1 MKSIQ
6 LMLLGFLACFFGPLS
21 FGLVEQ
27 TPIGGGTS
35 DGNDANGSPVPP
47 AENNVSAED
56 VEMPLPPDEK
66 KSDDSDRV
74 EENIKADPLAD
85 VQATTVA

>member
-21 FGLVEQ
+21 FGLVEDA
-27 TPIGGGTS
+27 PIGGGTT
-35 DGNDANGSPVPP
+35 DAEPETLNPP
-47 AENNVSAED
+47 ADNNVSAED
-56 VEMPLPPDEK
+56 VEDPLPPDEK

-85 VQATTVA
+85 VPATTVA

>member
-1 MKSIQ
+1 MKSFQ
-6 LMLLGFLACFFGPLS
+6 LMLLGFLACFFGPIS
-21 FGLVEQ
+21 FGLVEDA
-27 TPIGGGTS
+27 PIGGSYG
-35 DGNDANGSPVPP
+35 GNDASGSLVPP